1 MRAYTYTFR
10 VNTGSFEEALR
21 RRVLVLD
28 GAMGTMIQRH
38 DLTEDDFRGS
48 LEVAPGVRLKGC
60 NDVLSVTRPDVIR
73 GIHRAYIDAGAD
85 IVETNSFNANAV
97 SMAEY
102 GLVPL
107 VAEINRAAAS
117 LARAEADAEMARS
130 GRRVWVAGSV
140 GPSNVA
146 LSIAGAGGD
155 VSFDA
160 MADAYEAQCRALIA
174 GGVDTLLLETVFDT
188 LNAKAAILGAR
199 RAIGEADREVPLMI
213 SVTLTEQGR
222 TLSGQTVRAFLDS
235 VSHAGAVSIGLN
247 CGFGAEGM
255 EPWLRELQEAPCF
268 ISLHPNAGLPDELG
282 RYTQTPEVMAATM
295 RRYLEAGLLNMAGG
309 CCGTT
314 PEHIRA
320 IADVAREAAPR
331 RVPEADG
338 SALRLSGL
346 ESCHVSA
353 ETGFVKV
360 GERCNVA
367 GSRKFLRLVNEGKLP
382 EALEVAA
389 AQVAKGARVLDVNM
403 DDGMLD
409 APAEME
415 KFVTLLGADAVTS
428 PLPVMIDSSDMEV
441 IRRAL
446 RRIQGRPIVNSISL
460 KGGEEAFLD
469 HAREIRSLGGA
480 VVVMAFDEKGQATD
494 FDRRVEICSRAY
506 RLLTQEAGFR
516 GCDIVFDPNVL
527 TIATG
532 VADHDRYALDFLE
545 AVEWIKSNLPGAKV
559 SGGVSNLSFAFRGHD
574 RLREAMHTVFLHHAI
589 LRGMD
594 MAIVNPSTSTDI
606 STVAPDVR
614 EAVEDLIFCRRAD
627 ATDRLLEIAARMR
640 EEAERRKAAAG
651 ASPAK
656 KAPAAAAPTI
666 GALVEKGLDAG
677 IEPLLDEALAASG
690 SAMQVVKGPLME
702 AMQKVGDEF
711 GAGRMFLP
719 QVVRSAS
726 VMKRAIEYLT
736 PALEAE
742 AAARG
747 ADDSS
752 AGEKFVLATVKGDV
766 HDIGKNIVGVILRCS
781 GFEVIDLGVMV
792 EPSAILEAVKR
803 NGARFLGLSGL
814 ITPSLSEM
822 CEVAAMLEREGLKDV
837 NLFVGGATTS
847 DLHTAV
853 KIAPLFEGLTLHT
866 RDAAQLPP
874 LAAALADPARRAE
887 EMARLADSQEAL
899 REDFRRRQ
907 EQRAEGAAA
916 QVPSASAHPQV
927 VTPVPAPRH
936 PGLTDLKVSIADIVP
951 LINWRAFLHTW
962 GLSPALAPEALDDG
976 GESADAPAC
985 DCGVPH
991 HHHAA
996 PRASGHDP
1004 KALDEARRL
1013 IRDARGM
1020 LDELAALDVRLDARV
1035 VLLPARREGDDI
1047 VIRDADGERVVI
1059 PTLRREEAPAL
1070 AMADFLSDRED
1081 DWVGLFAVTARPALE
1096 ALTVRDGSYRHML
1109 LQSLADRLVEGATEW
1124 MHSYEHESLHGL
1136 DTPRGIRPAIGY
1148 PSLPD
1153 QSLVFVADRLLH
1165 YSELGI
1171 QLTGNGALYPSATTT
1186 GLIFAA
1192 PGSRYFEIGRL
1203 GEGALSDYARRRG
1216 LTPERLKALLPSCF

>member
-1 MRAYTYTFR
+1 M
-10 VNTGSFEEALR
+10 NTCSFEEALR
-21 RRVLVLD
+21 HRILVLD

-38 DLTEDDFRGS
+38 DLSEDDFRGT
-48 LEVAPGVRLKGC
+48 LDPAPGIRLKGC
-60 NDVLSVTRPDVIR
+60 NDVLSLTCPDVIR
-73 GIHRAYIDAGAD
+73 GIHRAYIEAGAD
-85 IVETNSFNANAV
+85 IIETNSFNANAV
-97 SMAEY
+97 SLAEY
-102 GLVPL
+102 GLTPM

-117 LARAEADAEMARS
+117 LAREEADAEMYRS

-146 LSIAGAGGD
+146 LSIAGADGD
-155 VSFDA
+155 VSFDS
-160 MADAYEAQCRALIA
+160 MAEAYACQCAALIA
-174 GGVDTLLLETVFDT
+174 GGADLILLETIFDT
-188 LNAKAAILGAR
+188 LNAKAAINGAR
-199 RAIGEADREVPLMI
+199 RAIGESGLSVPLML

-222 TLSGQTVRAFLDS
+222 TLSGQTVGAFIDS

-247 CGFGAEGM
+247 CGFGAVGM
-255 EPWLRELQEAPCF
+255 EPWLRQLQDAPCF

-282 RYTQTPEVMAATM
+282 RYTETPEVMAATM
-295 RRYLEAGLLNMAGG
+295 RRYLEAGMLNIAGG

-320 IADVAREAAPR
+320 IADAARDIAPR
-331 RVPEADG
+331 IVPGHDD
-338 SALRLSGL
+338 SVMHLSGL
-346 ESCHVSA
+346 ESCHVSSGS
-353 ETGFVKV
+353 GFIKV

-367 GSRKFLRLVNEGKLP
+367 GSRKFLRLVNEGRLP

-389 AQVAKGARVLDVNM
+389 AQVGKGARVLDVNM

-594 MAIVNPSTSTDI
+594 MAIVNPATSTDI

-627 ATDRLLEIAARMR
+627 ATDRLLEIAARML
-640 EEAERRKAAAG
+640 EESEHRKAAAG
-651 ASPAK
+651 ASPAAAK

-677 IEPLLDEALAASG
+677 IEPLLDEALAVSG

-702 AMQKVGDEF
+702 AMQKVGNEF

-781 GFEVIDLGVMV
+781 GFEVIDMGVMV

-853 KIAPLFEGLTLHT
+853 KIAPLFHGLTLHT

-874 LAAALADPARRAE
+874 LAAALADPARREAE
-887 EMARLADSQEAL
+887 AERLAGSQEAL

-907 EQRAEGAAA
+907 EQRAEG
-916 QVPSASAHPQV
+916 PTPQV
-927 VTPVPAPRH
+927 ARPEAVTPVAAPRH

-962 GLSPALAPEALDDG
+962 GLSPALAAAALSDDDRSQ
-976 GESADAPAC
+976 EAPAC
-985 DCGVPH
+985 DCGILH
-991 HHHAA
+991 HHHPA
-996 PRASGHDP
+996 PHASDHDP

-1013 IRDARGM
+1013 IRDARAM
-1020 LDELAALDVRLDARV
+1020 LGELETLDVRIDARV
-1035 VLLPARREGDDI
+1035 MLLPARREGDDI
-1047 VIRDADGERVVI
+1047 VIRDVNGERVVF
-1059 PTLRREEAPAL
+1059 PTLRREEAPAM
-1070 AMADFLSDRED
+1070 AIADFLSDRED

-1153 QSLVFVADRLLH
+1153 QSLVFVTDRLLH

-1192 PGSRYFEIGRL
+1192 PGSRYFDVGH
-1203 GEGALSDYARRRG
+1203 LSESTLADYARRRG
-1216 LTPERLKALLPSCF
+1216 ITPERLKSLLPTRF